1 VRKTTVGTL
10 IGAAAAL
17 GAGLIALI
25 PFFQTV
31 EFKTYDWRV
40 RHTVDPSTARQDIV
54 LIRIDD
60 LSIRKLEPAV
70 GRWPWPR
77 LVHANLLDYLSR
89 APARVILYDVL
100 FAERDRRSFKV
111 GDENW
116 TGQESD
122 NALVEATRRAGN
134 VVHVADVTVEAS
146 QEVRQSAQPAPDLL
160 GARYAFQQGFE
171 ERPSILPPFEDLARA
186 SRAIGHNLLVLDP
199 DGPVRRVVPFVRV
212 GGADVPS
219 LPMAAVMLILGV
231 RPADVR
237 VDEGQL
243 RLAAR
248 TVPLVEQEIP
258 SFYGENRHA
267 RRMLISFSGPV
278 LFKGRT
284 TYAEYSFYDL
294 FYSQQQLLAGEKPY
308 VDPAVFKDKIVVVGT
323 AAPGLS
329 DVFTVP
335 LASGP
340 MPGAQIHANVIDDVL
355 SSRFVGPAPRW
366 AAAAALLLPALV
378 VAVASMF
385 AGLWMTVAATIA
397 MIAVLLW
404 GSLLLF
410 ARGIWLPITGPGLA
424 VALASFGGV
433 AHQYLVEGREKRKV
447 KRLFSRFVSRD
458 VYEQLLAD
466 PARARLGGQRR
477 NMTVLFADI
486 RGFTPFSESGQ
497 PEDVVMQLNQ
507 YFSCMVRVLFDHRGT
522 LDKFVGDMVMALFGA
537 PLDDEG
543 HAEHA
548 VEAALAMRRELDSLN
563 REWEAQGRP
572 RLDIGIGINTGEMI
586 AGNIGSEA
594 IMSYTVIGDAVN
606 LGSRLEALNKE
617 YGTHI
622 LISEATRASL
632 KRRYDIHPLGQ
643 VVVKGKTRPVA
654 IFEVC
659 GSEPAGPD
667 VAGGVGPGIQGG
679 VGS

>member
-17 GAGLIALI
+17 GAALIALI

-146 QEVRQSAQPAPDLL
+146 QETRQSAPDLP

-171 ERPSILPPFEDLARA
+171 ERPSILPPFEDLTRA
-186 SRAIGHNLLVLDP
+186 SRAIGHNLLILDP

-212 GGADVPS
+212 GGANVPS

-237 VDEGQL
+237 LDEGQL

-248 TVPLVEQEIP
+248 TVPLVEQDIP

-267 RRMLISFSGPV
+267 RRMLIAFSGPV

-308 VDPAVFKDKIVVVGT
+308 VDPAVFKDKIVIVGT
-323 AAPGLS
+323 TAPGLS

-335 LASGP
+335 LASGS

-355 SSRFVGPAPRW
+355 SSRFVRPARRW
-366 AAAAALLLPALV
+366 AAGAALLLSALV
-378 VAVASMF
+378 VAVASML
-385 AGLWMTVAATIA
+385 AGLWITVAATVA
-397 MIAVLLW
+397 MIGVLLW

-433 AHQYLVEGREKRKV
+433 AYQYLVEGREKRKV

-458 VYEQLLAD
+458 VYEQLLTD
-466 PARARLGGQRR
+466 PARARLGGHRR

-486 RGFTPFSESGQ
+486 RGFTSFSEGGQ

-507 YFSCMVRVLFDHRGT
+507 YFSRMVRVLFDHRGT

-606 LGSRLEALNKE
+606 LGSRLESLNKE

-667 VAGGVGPGIQGG
+667 VAGGVGAGIQGG